1 MAQKKKNT
9 KKTTKAVDKTPK
21 TKNETP
27 EPTST
32 ARYVNGW

>member
-1 MAQKKKNT
+1 MAQKKKTT
-9 KKTTKAVDKTPK
+9 KKTAKAADKTPK

-32 ARYVNGW
+32 ARCANGW